1 MVTNMTWFIA
11 VSISVAV
18 LAFVAL
24 IVFVILTLIS
34 LRKMVDDL
42 DKRVRT
48 FDPLLRVVNKAGN
61 AIERKASHIKHLSE
75 DVEEEAELVHR
86 EGRKHGPVN
95 TAMEVAE
102 WALIGIALWEKIR
115 EKKWSGWSG

>member
-1 MVTNMTWFIA
+1 MTWLIA
-11 VSISVAV
+11 VSISIIA

-24 IVFVILTLIS
+24 IVFVIMTLVS

-42 DKRVRT
+42 DARVRT

-61 AIERKASHIKHLSE
+61 AIERKASHIKQLSE
-75 DVEEEAELVHR
+75 DVEEEEAFVHR
-86 EGRKHGPVN
+86 ERRRTGGMN

-102 WALIGIALWEKIR
+102 WALIGMALWEKIR
-115 EKKWSGWSG
+115 EKKW

>member
-1 MVTNMTWFIA
+1 MVTDMTWLIA
-11 VSISVAV
+11 VSISIVA

-24 IVFVILTLIS
+24 IVFVIMTLVS

-42 DKRVRT
+42 DTRVRT

-61 AIERKASHIKHLSE
+61 AIERKASHIKQLSE
-75 DVEEEAELVHR
+75 DVEEEEEEFVRR
-86 EGRKHGPVN
+86 ESRRGGAVN

-102 WALIGIALWEKIR
+102 WALIGMALWEKIR
-115 EKKWSGWSG
+115 EKKWRS